1 MLQIMKKEDP
11 DLIPEEWVDAF
22 ADFLYHFAVLRV
34 NSKEDAEDLVQ
45 ETFLAAY
52 KNIKQ
57 FENRSSVKTWLTS
70 ILKNKIVDYYRKKG
84 SSNQS
89 YDDYLA
95 QTETSFENA
104 FFNQENY
111 GRWKQDINK
120 NYISESADAYILS
133 KEFYKIMEF
142 CLQKLPSKLKSVFV
156 AKYMLDEDAEKIC
169 KEFNITSSNYWVLL
183 FRAKTLLRSCL
194 EKNEITL

>member
-1 MLQIMKKEDP
+1 MKKEDSG
-11 DLIPEEWVDAF
+11 LNPEQWVDAF
-22 ADFLYHFAVLRV
+22 ADFLYRFAIMRV
-34 NSKEDAEDLVQ
+34 NSKEDAEDMVQ

-52 KNIKQ
+52 KNIEK

-84 SSNQS
+84 NSNQS
-89 YDDYLA
+89 YDEYLG
-95 QTETSFENA
+95 QTEASFENT
-104 FFNQENY
+104 FFNEANY
-111 GRWKQDINK
+111 GRWKQNINK
-120 NYISESADAYILS
+120 NYISESADEYILS
-133 KEFYKIMEF
+133 KEFYKIMDF
-142 CLQKLPSKLKSVFV
+142 CLQKMPFKLKSVFV

-169 KEFNITSSNYWVLL
+169 KEFDITSSNYWVLL